1 MASEVTSSGKVF
13 QTSGGRFGM
22 ALMYSNRGVNL
33 ASNVMFE
40 AFLEHKAAIENMS
53 AVVEGRARRGPKAT
67 RAV

>member
-1 MASEVTSSGKVF
+1 
-13 QTSGGRFGM
+13 M